1 MSKALW
7 PVHRQG
13 QGRGQDSA
21 CAVGWLLRMKGLLE
35 AAGVVSVKDELDLGA
50 NTISQDIRGFLTAHK
65 LTGEKPIQLGKR
77 RMLVVAEAQA
87 IKQSFETYLPERINI
102 NCQRWLITL
111 V

>member
-1 MSKALW
+1 M
-7 PVHRQG
+7 
-13 QGRGQDSA
+13 
-21 CAVGWLLRMKGLLE
+21 
-35 AAGVVSVKDELDLGA
+35 VSVKDELDLGA
-50 NTISQDIRGFLTAHK
+50 NTVSQDIHGSLTAQK

-77 RMLVVAEAQA
+77 CTLVMAVAQA